1 MKASSEIMVSVVC
14 LAYNAERYI
23 AQCLDGFIMQ
33 KCNFKYEVVVHD
45 DASTDGTAQII
56 KEYEKTYP
64 DLIHAIFQ
72 KENQYSKSVRILTKY
87 VYPNVKGKYIAICEG
102 DDFWTDP
109 FKLQKQYDA
118 LEDNPR
124 CRMSIHRVKGVK
136 EDGSNAYIS
145 YPNFTL
151 KTGVVLSKDF
161 VDYNCTNEY
170 VFQTSSYFVL
180 TEEEFKY
187 QKENPTFKKVSATG
201 DLARM
206 FYFATKGD
214 IYYIDD
220 IMSCYRHGSTS
231 SDARK
236 EMSGKSED
244 KLRIHFN
251 KQIEMMREYDK
262 YTEGI
267 YHKFCERKI
276 NGYLFDQAFRNFEY
290 KEMIKRKYRVFF
302 KKFPIKARIKI
313 CAYAYM
319 PTLLKKYDEAREGKR
334 SS

>member
-1 MKASSEIMVSVVC
+1 
-14 LAYNAERYI
+14 
-23 AQCLDGFIMQ
+23 
-33 KCNFKYEVVVHD
+33 
-45 DASTDGTAQII
+45 
-56 KEYEKTYP
+56 
-64 DLIHAIFQ
+64 
-72 KENQYSKSVRILTKY
+72 
-87 VYPNVKGKYIAICEG
+87 
-102 DDFWTDP
+102 
-109 FKLQKQYDA
+109 
-118 LEDNPR
+118 
-124 CRMSIHRVKGVK
+124 
-136 EDGSNAYIS
+136 
-145 YPNFTL
+145 
-151 KTGVVLSKDF
+151 
-161 VDYNCTNEY
+161 
-170 VFQTSSYFVL
+170 
-180 TEEEFKY
+180 
-187 QKENPTFKKVSATG
+187 
-201 DLARM
+201 M